1 MKTDMK
7 DKMQKLMAQKQ
18 IKVIAAVV
26 LILVVIIAGVSVSGI
41 FTSNKGITQKT
52 AVVKKGNLSAT
63 VKGSG
68 IVSST
73 NESKM
78 NAEVSGKVAK
88 VNYKEGDTVK
98 AGDVILEFDDK
109 DAKTSMAGSVNG
121 LEQSQKSA
129 QSSYNNYN
137 DLTVKAP
144 FSGRVTKVIVNKG
157 DELAAGSQVAT
168 VSDPS
173 KLKVLLSYNA
183 KDAANIAVGQQ
194 AQVYLTSLMESING
208 TVTYVSNDSATT
220 NSGGL
225 VNSVEIQMDNPGAVA
240 EGTSASADIAAASG
254 NVSSTNTAAISYV
267 NKKTVISTTGG
278 TVDSV
283 LIKENQKVSTGEAMV
298 IIKNDNVKIAKDVA
312 DLKIA
317 ASQTTLTNSVNLAS
331 KYKVVAPFDG
341 IIKKIGY
348 DVGDSVNTGTEVVVV
363 DTPNALQVDIPV
375 DELDIA
381 SIAIGQKVNLTLDAL
396 PETTDTPML
405 GEVIKISPNAT
416 TLNGVTTYPVT
427 VKFDGDISKLKV
439 GMNVSAEIQVNTMTN
454 VIYIPKEAV
463 INSGN
468 KSYVW
473 VKDTEKSK
481 DAATDGYYADAV
493 KKEVKK
499 GTGTNRYTSIESG
512 LKEGDIVVLPLTK
525 ASSNPG
531 NN

>member
-7 DKMQKLMAQKQ
+7 DNINKLKTH
-18 IKVIAAVV
+18 KHFKFIAAAL
-26 LILVVIIAGVSVSGI
+26 LILVLIIGGVSFSGI

-52 AVVKKGNLSAT
+52 AVVKKGNLSAS

-68 IVSST
+68 IVAST

-78 NAEVSGKVAK
+78 NAEVSGKVGK

-109 DAKTSMAGSVNG
+109 DAKTSMATSTNG
-121 LEQSQKSA
+121 LEQTQKSA
-129 QSSYNNYN
+129 ESSYNNYN

-157 DELAAGSQVAT
+157 DELAAGSPIAT

-183 KDAANIAVGQQ
+183 KDAGSITVGQQ

-220 NSGGL
+220 ASGGL

-254 NVSSTNTAAISYV
+254 NVTSTNTAAISYV

-278 TVDSV
+278 TVDNILV
-283 LIKENQKVSTGEAMV
+283 QENQKVSNGETLV
-298 IIKNDNVKIAKDVA
+298 IVKNDNVKIAKDVA
-312 DLKIA
+312 DLKVA
-317 ASQTTLTNSVNLAS
+317 ASQTSVASSVNLAS

-341 IIKKIGY
+341 IIKKIGF
-348 DVGDSVNTGTEVVVV
+348 DVGDSVNAGTEVAVV

-375 DELDIA
+375 DELDIS

-396 PETTDTPML
+396 AETTDTPMQ
-405 GEVIKISPNAT
+405 GEVIKISPNAS

-439 GMNVSAEIQVNTMTN
+439 GMNVSAEIEVKTMEN
-454 VIYIPKEAV
+454 VLYIPKESV
-463 INSGN
+463 ITSGN
-468 KSYVW
+468 KNYVW
-473 VKDTEKSK
+473 VKGDDKSK
-481 DAATDGYYADAV
+481 DVATGGYYANAV
-493 KKEVKK
+493 KKEVKT

-512 LKEGDIVVLPLTK
+512 LKEGDMVILPLTK